1 MACAHRRA
9 AANPPDSY
17 GENSA
22 LLRLDN
28 GGGIRYNRGREITW
42 GVRNALAFT
51 HIIIKGFRVG
61 MQMSS
66 PHRFG
71 GTPGEGS
78 KQPQVSALPSGG

>member
-1 MACAHRRA
+1 MRA
-9 AANPPDSY
+9 PLSGKPY

-22 LLRLDN
+22 QLRLDK
-28 GGGIRYNRGREITW
+28 GEGIRYSRNRGTTW

-71 GTPGEGS
+71 GTLGEGS
-78 KQPQVSALPSGG
+78 KQSQVSALPSGG

>member
-1 MACAHRRA
+1 MRA
-9 AANPPDSY
+9 PFSGKPY